1 MYNLLTRALSC
12 KVRGGHDHTKISDPQ
27 DLDHHRT
34 NKQNP
39 RSHTCTTRSSQKQSP
54 HPLFFVLEASHP
66 TSTQFSA
73 LSRAKPRRAQRRR
86 KNPRNPK
93 AGYRFALLQAI
104 NSLRVQYVLVLC
116 CVEEVT
122 GSCSRFLPICPIETP
137 SPLAFCSRRQCSLH
151 HQPPPSRAPRSKPN
165 AQSSKPGVPAAARAD
180 RASAVVPTYNSPKPQ
195 TRRHL
200 HKPRKRKK
208 PAASPA
214 AMAE

>member
-1 MYNLLTRALSC
+1 M
-12 KVRGGHDHTKISDPQ
+12 RGGHDPTKISEPQ
-27 DLDHHRT
+27 DLDHHHT

-66 TSTQFSA
+66 TNTQLSA

-86 KNPRNPK
+86 KNSRNPK

-104 NSLRVQYVLVLC
+104 NSLRVQYVLFLC

-137 SPLAFCSRRQCSLH
+137 SPLASCSRRNTSRNVRSTTSRHPLARRD
-151 HQPPPSRAPRSKPN
+151 PS
-165 AQSSKPGVPAAARAD
+165 
-180 RASAVVPTYNSPKPQ
+180 Q
-195 TRRHL
+195 TRRAPSQACRRRRGQIKHQQ
-200 HKPRKRKK
+200 
-208 PAASPA
+208 
-214 AMAE
+214 